1 MLEVSD
7 GRFVR
12 FSSVPEIEPE
22 VYDVAEAARKA
33 RSTAPTIRAA
43 LRDGRLKGFR
53 WGRKWK
59 IPREQFD
66 RLLRGEAAA
75 E

>member
-1 MLEVSD
+1 MLDIKS
-7 GRFVR
+7 
-12 FSSVPEIEPE
+12 E
-22 VYDVAEAARKA
+22 VYDVREAALKTN
-33 RSTAPTIRAA
+33 STPQAIRTA

-66 RLLRGEAAA
+66 RLLRGEDA
-75 E
+75 

>member
-1 MLEVSD
+1 MSRVKKAI
-7 GRFVR
+7 FA
-12 FSSVPEIEPE
+12 VPEIEAQ
-22 VYDVAEAARKA
+22 VYDVAEAAAKSK
-33 RSTAPTIRAA
+33 STEAAIRAA

-66 RLLRGEAAA
+66 KLLRGEDT
-75 E
+75 

>member
-1 MLEVSD
+1 M
-7 GRFVR
+7 
-12 FSSVPEIEPE
+12 PKIKPE
-22 VYDVAEAARKA
+22 VYEVAEAALKA
-33 RSTAPTIRAA
+33 KTTPPAIRAA

-66 RLLRGEAAA
+66 RLLRGDDA
-75 E
+75 